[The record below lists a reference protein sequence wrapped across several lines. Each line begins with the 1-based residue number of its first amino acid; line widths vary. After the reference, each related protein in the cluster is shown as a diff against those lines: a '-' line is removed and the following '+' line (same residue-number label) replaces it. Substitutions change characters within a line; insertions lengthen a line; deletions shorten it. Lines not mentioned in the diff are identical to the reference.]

1 MYVCAQSCTTLCNP
15 MDYRPPGS
23 SVPGMFQQ
31 EYWSGLPF
39 PTPGDFPHPGI
50 KPTSLVS
57 PGLAVRFFTTS
68 ATWENTE

>member
-1 MYVCAQSCTTLCNP
+1 MCVCAQSCPTLCNP
-15 MDYRPPGS
+15 VVYRPPGS
-23 SVPGMFQQ
+23 SVPGMFRQ

-50 KPTSLVS
+50 KPASLAS
-57 PGLAVRFFTTS
+57 PGSAVTTS